1 MQVQLTGLSWGRQPE
16 RHSSKSGIGFIVPKQ
31 DGKGLVSMSGSG
43 QGGTTS
49 SGYDPMHRRTA
60 GAPEQTAAYGQPG
73 YQPGVVEEETR
84 ASIAASGLI
93 ALAAVL
99 MIMSGLWSFFVGI
112 TGVLSGGFY
121 IAVRNYTFS
130 YSIHAWGWTHLII
143 GAVVFA
149 AGVCVLLGMMWARV
163 VGVILAVIS
172 GLANFLFLPYYP
184 LWSIVVIAL
193 DAFIIWALVTGVS
206 RRRVA
211 A

>member
-1 MQVQLTGLSWGRQPE
+1 VTGLTWGRRTREALQQI
-16 RHSSKSGIGFIVPKQ
+16 RYWVIVPKQ

-60 GAPEQTAAYGQPG
+60 GAPEQPPAYGQAG
-73 YQPGVVEEETR
+73 YQPAAVEEETR
-84 ASIAASGLI
+84 GAAAAGGLI

-121 IAVRNYTFS
+121 VAVRNYTFS

-149 AGVCVLLGMMWARV
+149 AGVCLLLGMMWARV

>member
-1 MQVQLTGLSWGRQPE
+1 
-16 RHSSKSGIGFIVPKQ
+16 
-31 DGKGLVSMSGSG
+31 
-43 QGGTTS
+43 
-49 SGYDPMHRRTA
+49 MHRRTT
-60 GAPEQTAAYGQPG
+60 GAPEQPPASGQAG
-73 YQPGVVEEETR
+73 YQPAAVAEETR
-84 ASIAASGLI
+84 GAAAAGGLI

-121 IAVRNYTFS
+121 VTVRNYTFS

-149 AGVCVLLGMMWARV
+149 AGVCLLLGMMWARV

-193 DAFIIWALVTGVS
+193 DAFIIWALVTGVA

>member
-1 MQVQLTGLSWGRQPE
+1 MYVKVTGLTWGRRTREALQQI
-16 RHSSKSGIGFIVPKQ
+16 RYWVIVPKQ

-49 SGYDPMHRRTA
+49 SGYDPMQRRPT
-60 GAPEQTAAYGQPG
+60 GAPEQPVAYGQAG
-73 YQPGVVEEETR
+73 YQPTAVAEETR
-84 ASIAASGLI
+84 SAAAAGGLI

-99 MIMSGLWSFFVGI
+99 MIMTGLWSFFVGI

-121 IAVRNYTFS
+121 VAVRNYTFS

-143 GAVVFA
+143 GGVVFA
-149 AGVCVLLGMMWARV
+149 AGVCLLLGMMWARV

-193 DAFIIWALVTGVS
+193 DAFIIWALITGIA

>member
-1 MQVQLTGLSWGRQPE
+1 MQVHLTGLTWGRQPE
-16 RHSSKSGIGFIVPKQ
+16 RHSSKSDIGCIVPNQ

-49 SGYDPMHRRTA
+49 SGYDPMHRRP
-60 GAPEQTAAYGQPG
+60 GAPETAAYGQPG
-73 YQPGVVEEETR
+73 YQPTAVEEETR
-84 ASIAASGLI
+84 AGIAASGLI

-112 TGVLSGGFY
+112 TGVLNGSFY
-121 IAVRNYTFS
+121 VAVRNYTFS
-130 YSIHAWGWTHLII
+130 YSTTEWGWTHLAI
-143 GAVVFA
+143 GAVIFA
-149 AGVCVLLGMMWARV
+149 AGVCLLLGMMWARV

-184 LWSIVVIAL
+184 IWSIVVIAL
-193 DAFIIWALVTGVS
+193 DAFIIWALVTGIS

>member
-1 MQVQLTGLSWGRQPE
+1 
-16 RHSSKSGIGFIVPKQ
+16 
-31 DGKGLVSMSGSG
+31 MSETG

-49 SGYDPMHRRTA
+49 SGYDPMHRRTT
-60 GAPEQTAAYGQPG
+60 GGTEQTAAYDQPG
-73 YQPGVVEEETR
+73 YPAGYQPAMAEEDTR
-84 ASIAASGLI
+84 GLASGGFM

-99 MIMSGLWSFFVGI
+99 MIMSGLWGFFVGI

-121 IAVRNYTFS
+121 VAVRNYTFS
-130 YSIHAWGWTHLII
+130 YSVHAWGWTHLII
-143 GAVVFA
+143 GAVIFA
-149 AGVCVLLGMMWARV
+149 AGVCLLLGMMWARV

-193 DAFIIWALVTGVS
+193 DAVIIWALCTGGP

>member
-1 MQVQLTGLSWGRQPE
+1 
-16 RHSSKSGIGFIVPKQ
+16 
-31 DGKGLVSMSGSG
+31 MSGSG

-49 SGYDPMHRRTA
+49 SGYDPMHRRTTS
-60 GAPEQTAAYGQPG
+60 APEQTAAYGQPG
-73 YQPGVVEEETR
+73 SEEGYAPAREEDTR
-84 ASIAASGLI
+84 SLAAGGFM

-121 IAVRNYTFS
+121 LHVRNYTFS
-130 YSIHAWGWTHLII
+130 YSIHSWGWTHLII
-143 GAVVFA
+143 GAVIFA
-149 AGVCVLLGMMWARV
+149 AGVCLLLGMMWARV

-184 LWSIVVIAL
+184 LWSIIVIAL
-193 DAFIIWALVTGVS
+193 DVFIIWALVRGTG

>member
-1 MQVQLTGLSWGRQPE
+1 
-16 RHSSKSGIGFIVPKQ
+16 
-31 DGKGLVSMSGSG
+31 MSGSG
-43 QGGTTS
+43 PGGTTGSGGGTTS

-60 GAPEQTAAYGQPG
+60 SEQTPEQTAAYGQPG
-73 YQPGVVEEETR
+73 YQQGYAPATEETP
-84 ASIAASGLI
+84 SLAAGGFI

-143 GAVVFA
+143 GAVIFA
-149 AGVCVLLGMMWARV
+149 AGVCLLLGMMWARV

-184 LWSIVVIAL
+184 LWSIIVIAL
-193 DAFIIWALVTGVS
+193 DAIIIWALVTGGG
-206 RRRVA
+206 RRRA
-211 A
+211 AV